1 MSRIWEITYPY
12 VFAIAAGITVLC
24 FQWEL
29 TDVKNLS
36 SILNSAVTISSI
48 VIAFLGTMIS
58 ILITLTTAEI
68 MQRIL
73 KYKRGNELTSY
84 IKHAIISGFL
94 LSIYS
99 MLLNMFMEQKGE
111 ISTILLTLFT
121 LLMVLFILSSY
132 RIIQVVARI
141 LTAVLA
147 EQKVERKKGKD
158 IITPKIN
165 REQFENEKKL

>member
-1 MSRIWEITYPY
+1 
-12 VFAIAAGITVLC
+12 
-24 FQWEL
+24 
-29 TDVKNLS
+29 
-36 SILNSAVTISSI
+36 
-48 VIAFLGTMIS
+48 
-58 ILITLTTAEI
+58 
-68 MQRIL
+68 
-73 KYKRGNELTSY
+73 
-84 IKHAIISGFL
+84 
-94 LSIYS
+94 
-99 MLLNMFMEQKGE
+99 MFMEQKGE